1 MIEIQDIFNQ
11 YGDEYRRNHQLPLHI
26 LKTMI
31 DIEAC
36 RTEELG
42 GHIDECDE
50 CGHIRVSYNS
60 CRNRHCPKC
69 QTLAKERWLEKR
81 KEDLLPVGYFHVVF
95 TIPQELNYITLTNQ
109 KEMYSILFNAVSETL
124 FELSRDKKYLGAE
137 IGFMSILH
145 TWGQNLMNHPH
156 MHCIVPSGGLT
167 FDGTKWIN
175 SKKNFFI
182 PVKVLSRIFRGKF
195 LFYLKKAY
203 YSNAL
208 KYTTGIEELTE
219 KHIFQ
224 SFVGKLYKKEWV
236 VYCKPPFGSAEYVL
250 EYLGRYTHRVAI
262 SNHRIVNLENGYVTF
277 KWRDYKDHNKEKFM
291 TLAVDEFIR
300 RFLMHVLPRKF
311 VKIRHYGI
319 LSNRNR
325 STKLQKCKEL
335 TGAVQS
341 KGENSDVKLSA
352 AELLLK
358 MTGIDINTCSCCGK
372 GKMIIKEKLNRQNF
386 SPPCE
391 KKWNSVS

>member
-1 MIEIQDIFNQ
+1 MIEVQDVFNQ
-11 YGDEYRRNHQLPLHI
+11 YGDEYRKNHKLPLHI

-36 RTEELG
+36 RTAELG
-42 GHIDECDE
+42 GHVDECDE
-50 CGHIRVSYNS
+50 CGQTRISYNS

-95 TIPQELNYITLTNQ
+95 TIPQELNYITITNQ
-109 KEMYSILFNAVSETL
+109 KEMYSIFFKAVSETL
-124 FELSRDKKYLGAE
+124 LELSKDKKYLGAE
-137 IGFMSILH
+137 IGFMTILH

-156 MHCIVPSGGLT
+156 IHCIVPSGGLT
-167 FDGTKWIN
+167 FDGNRWIN
-175 SKKNFFI
+175 SKKDFFI
-182 PVKVLSRIFRGKF
+182 PVKVLSRKFRGKF
-195 LFYLKKAY
+195 LFYLKKTF
-203 YSNAL
+203 YSNEL
-208 KYTTGIEELTE
+208 KHTTGTYELTS

-224 SFVGKLYKKEWV
+224 SFIDKLYKKEWV
-236 VYCKPPFGSAEYVL
+236 VYCKPPFGSAEHVL

-262 SNHRIVNLENGYVTF
+262 SNHRIVNLENGYITF

-291 TLAVDEFIR
+291 TLTVDEFIR

-335 TGAVQS
+335 IDPIENKKQTS
-341 KGENSDVKLSA
+341 KVKLNT
-352 AELLLK
+352 AELVLK
-358 MTGIDINTCSCCGK
+358 LTGIDINICACCGK
-372 GKMIIKEKLNRQNF
+372 GKMITKGKLERKNN
-386 SPPCE
+386 SPPCG
-391 KKWNSVS
+391 KKLNSIA

>member
-1 MIEIQDIFNQ
+1 MMIEIQDIFNQ
-11 YGDEYRRNHQLPLHI
+11 HGDEYRRNHQLPLNI

-36 RTEELG
+36 RTAELG
-42 GHIDECDE
+42 GHVDECDE
-50 CGHIRVSYNS
+50 CGHVKVSYNS

-95 TIPQELNYITLTNQ
+95 TIPEELNYITLTNQ
-109 KEMYSILFNAVSETL
+109 KEMYSILFKSVSETL
-124 FELSRDKKYLGAE
+124 LELSGDKKYLGAE
-137 IGFMSILH
+137 IGFMAILH

-156 MHCIVPSGGLT
+156 IHCIVPSGGLT
-167 FDGTKWIN
+167 LDGNRWIN
-175 SKKNFFI
+175 SKKDFFI
-182 PVKVLSRIFRGKF
+182 PVKVLSRKFRGKF
-195 LFYLKKAY
+195 LFYLKRAY

-208 KYTTGIEELTE
+208 KYTTGIEELTK

-224 SFVGKLYKKEWV
+224 SFIDKLYKKEWI
-236 VYCKPPFGSAEYVL
+236 VYCRPPFGSAEYVL

-262 SNHRIVNLENGYVTF
+262 SNHRIINLENGYVTF

-291 TLAVDEFIR
+291 TLTVDEFIR

-335 TGAVQS
+335 TGAV
-341 KGENSDVKLSA
+341 ENKNQNLDVKLSA

-358 MTGIDINTCSCCGK
+358 LTGIDINICSCCGK
-372 GKMIIKEKLNRQNF
+372 GKMITKEKLNRQNY
-386 SPPCE
+386 SPPGGIN
-391 KKWNSVS
+391 KIA